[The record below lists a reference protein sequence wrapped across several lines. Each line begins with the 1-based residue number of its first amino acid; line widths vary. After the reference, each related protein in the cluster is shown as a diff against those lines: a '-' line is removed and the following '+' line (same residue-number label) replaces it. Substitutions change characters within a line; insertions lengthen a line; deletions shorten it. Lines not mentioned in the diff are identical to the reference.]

1 MNVPCIIDD
10 RDDESIG
17 SKIKDVHIMGTPYVI
32 VLGNRFENGIVE
44 IEETKSCK
52 KYEVD
57 FEKVGMFLR
66 NSGRFSFPT

>member
-1 MNVPCIIDD
+1 
-10 RDDESIG
+10 
-17 SKIKDVHIMGTPYVI
+17 MGTPYVI

-57 FEKVGMFLR
+57 FEKVGMFFKTR
-66 NSGRFSFPT
+66 NSEGIRDVLVFLHN